1 MNLTK
6 RNNYL
11 VSIHVI
17 LLQCLTFLFPLLQ
30 SVLPLFIVL
39 FVVSTVLNFIIFKG
53 SLRLSKARLVFI
65 IFYLFLGVGMFWT
78 ENMSSGFFDLE
89 VKLSLFLFP
98 LLFSLIDVSQVIIVK
113 VIKSLTLGI
122 MLFFCIAIFNS
133 FSGYLESNS
142 NVWAHHFLYT
152 RLSIYIH
159 PSYMSMYIVTA
170 MSFILYFIKNEIYI
184 FTSKKLT
191 WIILFFLFI
200 INFMVLSKVGVIV
213 SILLVV
219 YHIIVWVT
227 ESKKYF
233 LGLLGIATLALLF
246 FMSYL
251 KVEYVS
257 QRVDEFVN
265 VFTGE
270 SEVLKNKSSGIRVE
284 IWKQG
289 IVLVRNQPIF
299 GYGTGDVKDILVESY
314 KLNQTEA
321 AIAGNYN
328 AHNQFLQLLI
338 SGGFI
343 LLLLMILSF
352 YFGFKTNK
360 MFLVFI
366 LLILPY
372 MFVESILENQAGT
385 IFFGLFFGLFSQ
397 NIGQIKTEKSQTVL
411 TEPHL
416 IK

>member
-1 MNLTK
+1 MNLAI
-6 RNNYL
+6 RNKYL
-11 VSIHVI
+11 ISIPVI
-17 LLQCLTFLFPLLQ
+17 LLQCLTFLLPLLQ
-30 SVLPLFIVL
+30 GILPLFIIL
-39 FVVSTVLNFIIFKG
+39 FAISSVFNFILFKTKF
-53 SLRLSKARLVFI
+53 RLNKTRLFLI
-65 IFYLFLGVGMFWT
+65 GFYLFLGIGLFWT
-78 ENMSSGFFDLE
+78 ENKPAGVFDLE

-98 LLFSLIDVSQVIIVK
+98 LLFSLIDITQVTIIK
-113 VIKSLTLGI
+113 IIKSLTLGV
-122 MLFFCIAIFNS
+122 LVFFCIAIFNS
-133 FSGYLESNS
+133 FSAYLASSS

-152 RLSIYIH
+152 RLSTYIH
-159 PSYMSMYIVTA
+159 PSYMSMYIVTVMA
-170 MSFILYFIKNEIYI
+170 FILYFIKKGIYV
-184 FTSKKLT
+184 FRSKKLT
-191 WIILFFLFI
+191 WAILVLLFI

-213 SILLVV
+213 SVLLFV
-219 YHIIVWVT
+219 YHIIIWITV
-227 ESKKYF
+227 SKKY
-233 LGLLGIATLALLF
+233 LLGVLGISTLAMLF
-246 FMSYL
+246 FVSYL

-257 QRVDEFVN
+257 QRVDELTN

-270 SEVLKNKSSGIRVE
+270 SEELKNKSSGIRVE

-289 IVLVRNQPIF
+289 IVLVKNHPIF
-299 GYGTGDVKDILVESY
+299 GYGTGDVKDVLVESY

-338 SGGFI
+338 SGGVI
-343 LLLLMILSF
+343 LLVLMFMSF
-352 YFGFKTNK
+352 YFGIKTNE

-385 IFFGLFFGLFSQ
+385 IFFGLFFSLFSQ
-397 NIGQIKTEKSQTVL
+397 HAIQIKIKESRTIQ